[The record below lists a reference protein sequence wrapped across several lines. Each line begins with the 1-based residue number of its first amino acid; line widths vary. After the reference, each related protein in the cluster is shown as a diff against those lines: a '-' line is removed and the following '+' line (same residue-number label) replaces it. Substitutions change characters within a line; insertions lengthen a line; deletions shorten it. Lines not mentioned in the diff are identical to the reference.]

1 MNVAELLI
9 SIVQRLGTDSVFS
22 LTGGM
27 AMHVNRAVDASGL
40 KAIYCNH
47 EQACVAAADG
57 YAKMHEY
64 QVPGFAVVTS
74 GPGVTNIMT
83 SLASA
88 HHDSVPLVVVAG
100 QVKRADLN
108 RFAVRSY
115 GAQEVPSLEMVRP
128 IVKDTLRY
136 DPATID
142 DRRLAEF
149 FAEALSGR
157 KGPVFVEIPLD
168 VQPLQVPSATDRLD
182 RLVLDIRALAAKR
195 APLDLSHREIIRA
208 SAARSERPVVVVGNG
223 VRIAGVPRERIRA
236 LVDRLGAPALFTWPS
251 ADLLD
256 SGHPLCFGRPGGL
269 AATHSN
275 NIIQKADFILF
286 LGARLDLLTTGFN
299 PALFGKRAFRVV
311 VDVDA
316 NELGKLSHLPDAC
329 LVNAD
334 VESVVGWLERQTDL
348 DLRRPQWTQRCETL
362 RRDDAAL
369 ETRSFGDTAALNAR
383 NMARAFSEKL
393 TGTTIVATGSGYAIE
408 GFARFWEPTRGNHL
422 IYAGHC
428 LGSMGMGLPAAI
440 GAAAAKLGPV
450 ICLEGDGGL
459 MLNLQELLTLQ
470 ANRDLKLCI
479 GIMNNDGYLSISRSQ
494 ARAFGAQFGA
504 SATSGLGS
512 ADFRA
517 LAQCFGLEY
526 VRVESREELRR
537 LLDSIASGRSRIM
550 FDMLMSDDDYRGPAI
565 VTRFRDDGSPY
576 SSDIEDVS
584 WRPAPTVSP

>member
-1 MNVAELLI
+1 MNVAEFFV

-27 AMHVNRAVDASGL
+27 AMHINRAVGTSGL

-64 QVPGFAVVTS
+64 QIPGFAVVTS

-88 HHDSVPLVVVAG
+88 HHDSVPLVVLAG

-115 GAQEVPSLEMVRP
+115 GAQEVPSLEMIRP
-128 IVKDTLRY
+128 IVKDVLRY

-149 FAEALSGR
+149 FATAVSGR

-168 VQPLQVPSATDRLD
+168 VQPLQVSSAADRLD
-182 RLVLDIRALAAKR
+182 RLVLDIRALVAR
-195 APLDLSHREIIRA
+195 LVPLDPSHQEIVRV
-208 SAARSERPVVVVGNG
+208 SAARSLRPVVFIGNG
-223 VRIAGVPRERIRA
+223 VRIAGISRDRIRA

-251 ADLLD
+251 ADLLE
-256 SGHPLCFGRPGGL
+256 SEHSLCFGRPGGL

-275 NIIQKADFILF
+275 RIIQNSDFILF

-299 PALFGKRAFRVV
+299 PALFGKRAFRIV
-311 VDVDA
+311 VDADQC
-316 NELGKLSHLPDAC
+316 ELDKLSHLPDTC

-334 VESVVGWLERQTDL
+334 VESVVDWLERQDDL
-348 DLRRPQWTQRCETL
+348 NLRRPQWALHCETL

-369 ETRSFGDTAALNAR
+369 EAEAFGDTPDLNAR

-393 TGTTIVATGSGYAIE
+393 AGTAIVATGSGYAIE

-422 IYAGHC
+422 VFAGHC
-428 LGSMGMGLPAAI
+428 LGSMGMGLPVAI
-440 GAAAAKLGPV
+440 GAAAARMRPV

-470 ANRDLKLCI
+470 ANCELNLCVC
-479 GIMNNDGYLSISRSQ
+479 IMNNDGYLSISRSQ

-504 SATSGLGS
+504 SATSGLGT
-512 ADFRA
+512 ADFPA
-517 LAQCFGLEY
+517 LAKCFGLEY
-526 VRVESREELRR
+526 VRVESREELCTV
-537 LLDSIASGRSRIM
+537 LELVASGRSRMMI
-550 FDMLMSDDDYRGPAI
+550 DMRMSNDDYRGPAI
-565 VTRFRDDGSPY
+565 VTRFREDGSPY

-584 WRPAPTVSP
+584 WRTAPTVTK